1 MWPGQLVIW
10 LQYVDCGHGLKNISL
25 IEIVF
30 LLPAHV
36 APAWI
41 LLVHALYMT
50 TGPVFDTTVSKK
62 ITRVLQLSIKTPF
75 VCTKIAKRKIDGT
88 SENCRK
94 TELQWCSRAD
104 NLTTQQQRVI
114 KKKISSTIFYQTRL
128 LIIKGKVLIN
138 KYMGRLIEIGLIKSW
153 QSHKSHV
160 Q

>member
-1 MWPGQLVIW
+1 MEW

-114 KKKISSTIFYQTRL
+114 KKKFSLTIFQQTWDQTIVNKRESVEINICLRL
-128 LIIKGKVLIN
+128 T
-138 KYMGRLIEIGLIKSW
+138 EIWSIQCW

-160 Q
+160 W